1 VSGTIY
7 FEYNTKEKGW
17 CNRCNIALYPNK
29 GEKGKRANKFETPE
43 PETDAHDNI
52 IGKKMPLVS
61 IVQDDKE
68 LSSTYGKEKLSAFFK
83 DMEGHGVK
91 IT

>member
-1 VSGTIY
+1 VEQSTLNTIQR
-7 FEYNTKEKGW
+7 NKDGVIDAISRSIQTKG
-17 CNRCNIALYPNK
+17 R
-29 GEKGKRANKFETPE
+29 KGKRANKFETPE

-61 IVQDDKE
+61 IVQDYKE

-83 DMEGHGVK
+83 DMERHGVK